1 MSDTRLDFNTLYTR
15 HTREAWSALGE
26 YMPVSVSEEEARALQ
41 GLNDYLSL
49 EEVQDIY
56 IPLIRFLTLHV
67 FAEKQKNQHVNAFLN
82 YPHHAKIPFLI
93 GIAGSV
99 AVGKSTTARIIEALL
114 SRLGDG
120 LKVSLVTTDGFLYP
134 QKELKDR
141 GLMEKKGFPESYD
154 VKALLSFLN
163 ELKSGKQTV
172 HAPVYS
178 HLTYDRL
185 EGVYETVEDADIVI
199 IEGINVLQSPALD
212 DLKDEPRVFVSDF
225 FDFSIYVDAA
235 ETQIQSWYKERFRLL
250 RETAFQDPESFFHQ
264 YKDLTDE
271 EADHMA
277 STIWNTV
284 NRPNLYQNILPTK
297 YRADLI
303 LKKGDQHKVEEIAI
317 RRV

>member
-1 MSDTRLDFNTLYTR
+1 M
-15 HTREAWSALGE
+15 
-26 YMPVSVSEEEARALQ
+26 
-41 GLNDYLSL
+41 
-49 EEVQDIY
+49 
-56 IPLIRFLTLHV
+56 
-67 FAEKQKNQHVNAFLN
+67 
-82 YPHHAKIPFLI
+82 
-93 GIAGSV
+93 
-99 AVGKSTTARIIEALL
+99 AVGKSTTARIIETLL

-212 DLKDEPRVFVSDF
+212 DLKDEPRVFVSDY

-235 ETQIQSWYKERFRLL
+235 ETQIQCWYKERFRLL

-271 EADHMA
+271 EADQMA

-284 NRPNLYQNILPTK
+284 NRPNLYENILPTK